1 MAKNGFKSEVLSLN
15 IGGTH
20 KVLVTQKVLC
30 SVEGSHLAKMFS
42 GLHDLKKIDDS
53 IFVDRDGSIFK
64 SLINFLRND
73 RKIYP

>member
-53 IFVDRDGSIFK
+53 IFVD
-64 SLINFLRND
+64 
-73 RKIYP
+73 